1 MIRLKIDI
9 KLDEVLDMLDDVDKE
24 IELLAWDEI
33 KKYLED
39 VRELALSSKKWQ
51 DRTGSL
57 REGHYIEA
65 TPDGWALIVDP
76 TITGLKDY
84 DYAPLLEYNL
94 LPTYTKIFAWI
105 WPAVEATIDDLPK
118 RLAKRIEE
126 KWDK

>member
-1 MIRLKIDI
+1 MIRLKVDI
-9 KLDEVLDMLDDVDKE
+9 KLDEVLDMLDEVDKE

-39 VRELALSSKKWQ
+39 VRELALSSKKWE

-57 REGHYIEA
+57 RAGHYIEA
-65 TPDGWALIVDP
+65 SPDGWALVIDP
-76 TITGLKDY
+76 TIGGLKDY

-94 LPTYTKIFAWI
+94 LPTYTKKFAWI
-105 WPAVEATIDDLPK
+105 WPAIEATIDGLAK

-126 KWDK
+126 RWDE

>member
-1 MIRLKIDI
+1 MFRLKIDI
-9 KLDEVLDMLDDVDKE
+9 NLDEVLDMLDEIDKE

-33 KKYLED
+33 KRYLED
-39 VRELALSSKKWQ
+39 VRELALSSKKWE

-65 TPDGWALIVDP
+65 TSEGWALIIDP
-76 TITGLKDY
+76 TLSGQKDY

-94 LPTYTKIFAWI
+94 LSTYTKNFAWI
-105 WPAVEATIDDLPK
+105 WPAVEATIGDLPK
-118 RLAKRIEE
+118 RLVKRIEE